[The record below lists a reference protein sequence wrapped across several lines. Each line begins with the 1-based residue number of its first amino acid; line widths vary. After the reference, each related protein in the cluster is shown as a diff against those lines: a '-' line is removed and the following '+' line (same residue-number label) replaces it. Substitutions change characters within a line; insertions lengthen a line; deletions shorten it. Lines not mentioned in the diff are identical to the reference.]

1 MKASLVV
8 HMVKNLPAKQE
19 TWVWSLG
26 PEDPSEKGT
35 HSRIPWTEEPG
46 GLKELDTTKWL
57 THKDQRP
64 DEKEGSW
71 NAGTEEK
78 QTLITLPAML

>member
-1 MKASLVV
+1 MKVSSVA

-19 TWVWSLG
+19 TWIWSLG

-35 HSRIPWTEEPG
+35 HSRISWTEEPG
-46 GLKELDTTKWL
+46 RLQRVGHTKWL

-71 NAGTEEK
+71 NAGAEEK
-78 QTLITLPAML
+78 QILIALPTML